1 MEEGRHKRFKYSIM
15 YNSLEL
21 RQTQT
26 QVLTLLPGRS
36 FLLARGNN
44 GGLSEATFIFWIG
57 PPQRTSVVCDGTRGY
72 VGVRGSCCFPRQ
84 R

>member
-1 MEEGRHKRFKYSIM
+1 MM

-36 FLLARGNN
+36 FLLALGNN
-44 GGLSEATFIFWIG
+44 GGLT
-57 PPQRTSVVCDGTRGY
+57 
-72 VGVRGSCCFPRQ
+72 
-84 R
+84 